1 MPETLKRP
9 AEYTPPRPVD
19 EDPLITDEL
28 TALVAWTCSK
38 VVTDVEEIDRMQD
51 DVESKR

>member
-1 MPETLKRP
+1 
-9 AEYTPPRPVD
+9 VD